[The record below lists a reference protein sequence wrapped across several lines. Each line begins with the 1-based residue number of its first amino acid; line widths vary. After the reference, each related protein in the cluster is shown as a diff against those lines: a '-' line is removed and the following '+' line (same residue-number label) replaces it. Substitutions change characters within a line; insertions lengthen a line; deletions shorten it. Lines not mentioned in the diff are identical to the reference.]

1 MSPPAPR
8 SRWWPATPPAP
19 WPPGVRG
26 ALGIGG
32 WLSALYGVLFVLL
45 QLEDVALLVG
55 SVFVFV
61 MLALVMFLTRRIDW
75 SGARVPE
82 PV

>member
-1 MSPPAPR
+1 M
-8 SRWWPATPPAP
+8 
-19 WPPGVRG
+19 
-26 ALGIGG
+26 
-32 WLSALYGVLFVLL
+32 LFVLL

-55 SVFVFV
+55 SVFVFL